1 MNTCPVPSQQTA
13 TDCRR
18 RREEAKCRREEAKWA
33 KGISTAVARFGTSPA
48 HVNTSPPHVGAYRGD
63 EVSARGRVPRSGGA
77 GVPPSRPQ
85 GGFASV
91 VVLILVFVMIAL
103 LLGNTRVLE
112 ALKRDLQRVEQRQ
125 LARPISDAPTI
136 DQSKSPAPA
145 APALAGS
152 HD

>member
-1 MNTCPVPSQQTA
+1 MKARPHSALPMNL
-13 TDCRR
+13 
-18 RREEAKCRREEAKWA
+18 
-33 KGISTAVARFGTSPA
+33 
-48 HVNTSPPHVGAYRGD
+48 
-63 EVSARGRVPRSGGA
+63 
-77 GVPPSRPQ
+77 VPPSSWPLSGSERDRPLSLNPHGCSRRPLRIGKAPAPGAE

-125 LARPISDAPTI
+125 LALPANDAPQPAARTV
-136 DQSKSPAPA
+136 PAPDTPVA
-145 APALAGS
+145 DAPAPDAPDSAGS